1 MKKQFFCQMVDCAQN
16 ILRNLASLH
25 KRWLTFWHF
34 GSFEIFHLWF
44 SRFWFWISHLKTFNF
59 FAKIKPQQNVINI
72 LRTTKSHLGMIFYLC
87 GRNASLCRGVL
98 IFFAAFS
105 FEHVIDVGSSFIKR
119 FRFKQK
125 WIVVE
130 STSGALTFIFTRHFL
145 QSSAFSAVLCVLM
158 HLSQCS

>member
-1 MKKQFFCQMVDCAQN
+1 MSWCFD
-16 ILRNLASLH
+16 
-25 KRWLTFWHF
+25 
-34 GSFEIFHLWF
+34 
-44 SRFWFWISHLKTFNF
+44 
-59 FAKIKPQQNVINI
+59 
-72 LRTTKSHLGMIFYLC
+72 
-87 GRNASLCRGVL
+87 
-98 IFFAAFS
+98 FFAAFS